1 LEIGSGEEGSGAKD
15 ELAWVMLP
23 ILSVPLDAIVVLGIE
38 SAVFTLEVGKLSL
51 VGPKVGAVYKQLPQR

>member
-1 LEIGSGEEGSGAKD
+1 VEKEGSGAKD